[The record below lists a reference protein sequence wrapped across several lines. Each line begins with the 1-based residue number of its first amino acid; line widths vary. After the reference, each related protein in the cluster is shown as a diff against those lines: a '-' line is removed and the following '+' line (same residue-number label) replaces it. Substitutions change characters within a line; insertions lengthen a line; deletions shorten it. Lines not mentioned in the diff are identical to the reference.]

1 MTTIDANVASSS
13 EGEGAKVPPLLLID
27 TKNSLYRVSYA
38 SKSTDEGVLI
48 FLRLLVDWIKRFK
61 PAQIVSAW
69 DAPRSTVWRRDHHP
83 GYKDRDQNRYIVDH
97 TQKIAEMTAIMA
109 ELMPALGIRQLS
121 KERMEADDLIYACA
135 SVICPNDCIVI
146 SSDSDMAQIPF
157 LLRNVSVY
165 NAQKEAFSPGMNVL
179 SKALAGDRSDSVN
192 GYDGIGK
199 VKAERLISERS
210 YRHEFFKERGWN
222 TLRESMLLVDLQC
235 CPYLLDN
242 KIYCMQKLAEPINA
256 DTVSASA
263 IIRNHKLK
271 MVFSEQQ
278 RLLPLFTTLTK

>member
-1 MTTIDANVASSS
+1 MNDAERSSVS
-13 EGEGAKVPPLLLID
+13 EGESRKSSPLLLID

-38 SKSTDEGVLI
+38 SKSTDEGILI
-48 FLRLLVDWIKRFK
+48 LLRLFNDWIKKFK
-61 PAQIVSAW
+61 PSAIVAAW

-97 TQKIAEMTAIMA
+97 TERIAEMTTIMS
-109 ELMPALGIRQLS
+109 EMMPCLGIRQLGR
-121 KERMEADDLIYACA
+121 ERMEADDLIYACA
-135 SVICPNDCIVI
+135 SVICPDSCIVI

-157 LLRNVSVY
+157 LLRNVQVF
-165 NAQKEAFSPGMNVL
+165 NAQKEAFSEGMNVL

-199 VKAERLISERS
+199 VKAEKLISERA
-210 YRHEFFKERGWN
+210 YRHQFFQERGWD

-242 KIYCMQKLAEPINA
+242 KIYCMQRLSEPSSF
-256 DTVSASA
+256 DSAQTAA
-263 IIRNHKLK
+263 IIRRYKLK
-271 MVFSEQQ
+271 LVYSEQQ
-278 RLLPLFTTLTK
+278 RLLPAFNSFLK